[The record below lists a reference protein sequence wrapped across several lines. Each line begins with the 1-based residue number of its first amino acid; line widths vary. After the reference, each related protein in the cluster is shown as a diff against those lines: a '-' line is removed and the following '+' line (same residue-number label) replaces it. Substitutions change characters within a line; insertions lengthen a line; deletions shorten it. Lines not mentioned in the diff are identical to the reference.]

1 MNKHILF
8 VEDNEAM
15 ITLWNH
21 QLHGITGITTTFC
34 KTSAAAKNILQNI
47 RFDIVFL
54 DGTLSPE
61 KKSDTV
67 PETAVLYQLFSGQL
81 KDTKFFSITDNMR
94 HQAYMEKLGVTHIP
108 KENAAE
114 TVKAFYQRP
123 VLEKRKLNS
132 YDLKPGKNLVIVRI
146 DTLETCIAR
155 LSNHNPPQL
164 MVNTITNL
172 KPGDYKILEEES
184 CLIQGS
190 ADEQSYLFAT
200 YLQAG
205 IKIKSAFKSKAE
217 C

>member
-1 MNKHILF
+1 MKAQVLFIEDNPATIALWNYQLHGTTEINTIFCKTFDAAKHILQK
-8 VEDNEAM
+8 VK
-15 ITLWNH
+15 
-21 QLHGITGITTTFC
+21 C
-34 KTSAAAKNILQNI
+34 
-47 RFDIVFL
+47 DIVFL

-67 PETAVLYQLFSGQL
+67 PETAILYQLFSGQL

-94 HQAYMEKLGVTHIP
+94 HKTYMQNLGVTHIS
-108 KENAAE
+108 KEHAAE

-123 VLEKRKLNS
+123 ALEKRSLNF

-146 DTLETCIAR
+146 DTLQTCIVKI
-155 LSNHNPPQL
+155 SNHNPHRL
-164 MVNTITNL
+164 MIDAITSL
-172 KPGDYKILEEES
+172 KPGDYKILEVES

-190 ADEQSYLFAT
+190 EDEKSYLFAT